1 MKGGNIVITR
11 HYTHWMLLF
20 TSFMLDFIDSLS
32 VCFDRFSEDYSQTLN
47 TIPCITMNNNSSES
61 LAAKRR
67 GCGANK
73 NNYKIVC
80 LLYYILYTTTSSISY
95 SLGIVCTVAQHS
107 QCAQYCHSELDIF
120 GLMV

>member
-1 MKGGNIVITR
+1 MDFFISPPIFELFPNMMILMKGGNIVITT
-11 HYTHWMLLF
+11 HYTDWMLLF

-47 TIPCITMNNNSSES
+47 TIHSITMNHNSSES
-61 LAAKRR
+61 LATERR

-80 LLYYILYTTTSSISY
+80 LLYYIHLVSSI
-95 SLGIVCTVAQHS
+95 
-107 QCAQYCHSELDIF
+107 
-120 GLMV
+120 